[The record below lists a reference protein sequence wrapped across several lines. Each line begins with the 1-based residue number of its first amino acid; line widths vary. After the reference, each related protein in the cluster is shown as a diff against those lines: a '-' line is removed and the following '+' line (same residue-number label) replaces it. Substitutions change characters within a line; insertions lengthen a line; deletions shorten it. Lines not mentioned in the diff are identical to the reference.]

1 MKEPV
6 DVATEH
12 TLSFA
17 ARFVPKGAAI
27 LEIGCGEGQL
37 AAALQKLGH
46 HVTGL
51 DSDAE
56 CVARARR
63 AGVSAF
69 QSRWPDFDTDIVDA
83 VLFTRSLHH
92 IEPLDEAAKRAIG
105 ILAADGILLVEDFA
119 FHQIDEAT
127 LDWFLEILRV
137 RPTRQLIRP
146 ESGSLVAGLLA
157 AKIPV
162 DEWHESHDH
171 DLHPFDMMVE
181 AIARYATI
189 QQRVSVPY
197 LYRYLVSALPKTV
210 EATTLLRKIF
220 TDEERQIKTGSILP
234 VGRRVV
240 AAPR

>member
-17 ARFVPKGAAI
+17 ARFVPKRAAI
-27 LEIGCGEGQL
+27 LEIGCGEGQV

-69 QSRWPDFDTDIVDA
+69 QSRWPDFDTDMVDA

-92 IEPLDEAAKRAIG
+92 IEPLDDAVRRATE
-105 ILAADGILLVEDFA
+105 ILATDGILLVEDFA

-127 LDWFLEILRV
+127 LDWLLEILRA
-137 RPTRQLIRP
+137 RPARQLIRP
-146 ESGSLVAGLLA
+146 ESDSLVAGLLE
-157 AKIPV
+157 AKSPL

-181 AIARYATI
+181 EIAKYATI
-189 QQRVSVPY
+189 EQRFSVPC
-197 LYRYLVSALPKTV
+197 LYRYLVSALPKTI
-210 EATTLLRKIF
+210 EATNLLRKIF
-220 TDEERQIKTGSILP
+220 MDEERQIVTGGILP

-240 AAPR
+240 AARR